1 LFFEPKSLL
10 QKLLGSKAVASV
22 LGPDAQSLAEKI
34 SQDEA
39 ESRRQGFVGSLA
51 ESGIRKTRNG
61 ESFGKYGQTVL
72 KDEVNHRVL
81 RTRKNRK
88 ITS

>member
-1 LFFEPKSLL
+1 MLD
-10 QKLLGSKAVASV
+10 V
-22 LGPDAQSLAEKI
+22 
-34 SQDEA
+34 
-39 ESRRQGFVGSLA
+39 VGYRA
-51 ESGIRKTRNG
+51 RVGIRKTRNG

-72 KDEVNHRVL
+72 NAEVNYGVL